1 MENKDIILFI
11 IVICVIYLLYKVNKK
26 EKESFNDTTSSTSVT
41 STGVTSTGV
50 TTTATPLPED
60 ITLEDI
66 DRIVS
71 RKIHNL
77 NTERSQVNITESIKN
92 LGILARRMNQ
102 SIDGQS
108 KLVLPSDLEV
118 TGNIY
123 NIQSNDIN
131 SDNITGNNI
140 TGNNITGN
148 NITSNGNI
156 CINNT
161 CITEEHLKVLTGDT
175 VFFIGAPFSSRSDF
189 YLFAGD
195 SANNAGFR
203 NKNRMTMEA
212 MQLIIDDFTLNK
224 MISNNGIDFVNEK
237 MNNLKAKEG
246 QMGQNT
252 S

>member
-26 EKESFNDTTSSTSVT
+26 EKESFNDTTSSTGDTTS

-140 TGNNITGN
+140 T
-148 NITSNGNI
+148 SNGNI

-175 VFFIGAPFSSRSDF
+175 VFFIGAPFSERCDYYF
-189 YLFAGD
+189 NAGN
-195 SANNAGFR
+195 SSTNAGFY
-203 NKNRMTMEA
+203 NKNRISQEA
-212 MQLIIDDFTLNK
+212 MQLIIDDYYYDYWTNDPNK
-224 MISNNGIDFVNEK
+224 GAEWVNEK

-246 QMGQNT
+246 QNGRNT

>member
-1 MENKDIILFI
+1 MENKDIILII
-11 IVICVIYLLYKVNKK
+11 IVICVIYLLYCN
-26 EKESFNDTTSSTSVT
+26 ERKESFNDTTSST
-41 STGVTSTGV
+41 GVTSSTGL
-50 TTTATPLPED
+50 TTTVTPLPED

-71 RKIHNL
+71 RKIQDL

-108 KLVLPSDLEV
+108 KLVLPSHLEV
-118 TGNIY
+118 TG

-131 SDNITGNNI
+131 GDNI

-161 CITEEHLKVLTGDT
+161 CITEEHLKILTGDRI
-175 VFFIGAPFSSRSDF
+175 FFIGAPFSSRPDYYFNAAST
-189 YLFAGD
+189 
-195 SANNAGFR
+195 SNAGFR
-203 NKNRMTMEA
+203 YKNRMSEEA
-212 MQLIIDDFTLNK
+212 MQLIIDDYYYDHWTNIK
-224 MISNNGIDFVNEK
+224 GDEWINEK

-246 QMGQNT
+246 QKGQNT